1 MSKCN
6 TCGVLKK
13 ICCDNCNSSKGIPLA
28 DRKPDQVNSG
38 RMLHKALKKEKLL
51 GGGKAI

>member
-13 ICCDNCNSSKGIPLA
+13 KCCDKCNPSKGTPLA
-28 DRKPDQVNSG
+28 DRKPDLVNSG
-38 RMLHKALKKEKLL
+38 RMLNKALKKEKLL
-51 GGGKAI
+51 GGGKVI